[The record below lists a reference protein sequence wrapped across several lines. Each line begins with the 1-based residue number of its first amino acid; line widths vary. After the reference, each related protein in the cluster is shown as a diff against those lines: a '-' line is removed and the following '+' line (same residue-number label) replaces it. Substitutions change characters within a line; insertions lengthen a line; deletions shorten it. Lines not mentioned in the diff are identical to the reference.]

1 MSMTESSLLQ
11 IAQDFTLPLETV
23 TQTFAIL
30 AKRGAGKTYTSSVM
44 AEEMLKA
51 GLPVVIIDP
60 LGAWWGLRASADGE
74 TAGLPIAVLGGEHG
88 DVQITEDM
96 GAQIAALIA
105 ENNFST
111 VIDLSL
117 FRKAAQARFMT
128 AFAETLYHKNRLPLH
143 LIVDEADLY
152 APQRPIKGQERMLG
166 AMEDIVR
173 RGRFRGLG
181 VTMITQRS
189 AVLNKDVLTQIET
202 LIVLRTISPQDRG
215 AMDEWIKIHGTAEQ
229 REQFMQSLPSLPIG
243 TCWLWS
249 PGWLDEFR
257 QIHIRRRETF
267 DSSATPKMGEGIVA
281 PRVQASVDLN
291 WLADALKVK
300 TKEQEASDIDGL
312 KQEIRQLQAELKRKP
327 EKEVVEVPVLNEDEI
342 SRLTDLAGELGILAR
357 EIIEAVG
364 RAQTPM
370 RQSSP
375 VLHSIPT
382 RPPLPVAPTQ
392 PASNGN
398 DAIKLKAGERRILE
412 MLARRYP
419 TILTRTQ
426 VGTLSGFTTSGGTFG
441 NYFGTLKRNNFLV
454 EENGGVLITAE
465 GFDYLGLVEP
475 PVPQT
480 QEEVVDMWASALK
493 AGERKML
500 DVLLGHYPDWM
511 TREELG
517 EASGFTYTGGTF
529 GNYLGVLR
537 RNGLAETE
545 GSMVRAGDAL
555 FI

>member
-1 MSMTESSLLQ
+1 MNTELH
-11 IAQDFTLPLETV
+11 IAEDFTLPLETV

-30 AKRGAGKTYTSSVM
+30 AKRGAGKTYTASVM

-51 GLPVVIIDP
+51 QLPVVIIDP
-60 LGAWWGLRASADGE
+60 LGAWWGLRVGADGNSD
-74 TAGLPIAVLGGEHG
+74 GLPIAVLGGEHG
-88 DVQITEDM
+88 DIQITEDM
-96 GAQIAALIA
+96 GGQIASLIA
-105 ENNFST
+105 EHNFPAI
-111 VIDLSL
+111 IDLSL
-117 FRKAAQARFMT
+117 FRKAASARFMT
-128 AFAETLYHKNRLPLH
+128 AFAEALYHKNRAPLH

-202 LIVLRTISPQDRG
+202 LIVLRTISPQDRS
-215 AMDEWIKIHGTAEQ
+215 AMDEWIKIHGTSEQ

-249 PGWLDEFR
+249 PGWLDTFE
-257 QIHIRRRETF
+257 QIHIRRRETL
-267 DSSATPKMGEGIVA
+267 DSSATPKMGERIGVHEI
-281 PRVQASVDLN
+281 PSTLDLD
-291 WLADALKVK
+291 WLADALSAK
-300 TKEQEASDIDGL
+300 TKQQEATDIEAL
-312 KQEIRQLQAELKRKP
+312 HQQIYQLQAELKRKP
-327 EKEVVEVPVLNEDEI
+327 EKEIVEIPVLNEDEI
-342 SRLTDLAGELGILAR
+342 NRLTDLASELGILAR

-375 VLHSIPT
+375 VPHSNLT
-382 RPPLPVAPTQ
+382 RSSLPVAPTQ

-398 DAIKLKAGERRILE
+398 EAIKLKAGERRILE

-426 VGTLSGFTTSGGTFG
+426 VGTLSGFTASGGTFG
-441 NYFGTLKRNNFLV
+441 NYFGTLKRNNLLA
-454 EENGGVLITAE
+454 EENGGVLITTA
-465 GFDYLGLVEP
+465 GFDHLGLDEP
-475 PVPQT
+475 PAPQT
-480 QEEVVDMWASALK
+480 QQEVVDMWASALR

-500 DVLLGHYPDWM
+500 DVLLTQYPQWM

-517 EASGFTYTGGTF
+517 EQSGFTHTGGTF

-537 RNGLAETE
+537 RNGLVDQQD
-545 GSMVRAGDAL
+545 GMVRAGAAL